1 MPLLTVLSSFHLL
14 NKYFLPVWRGENH
27 QYSLC
32 FCLSIYKMRKIMT
45 ITLPLGCC
53 DYNLTTV
60 SGSESPLKV
69 MLVCIIDTSHC
80 TILPSEQ
87 KPSETFCMWGSFCLS
102 LFFFSQISPCHLLYL
117 HSGLC
122 SDSTSKGSLLFSPW
136 KIIPCHFL
144 SSLSCFIF
152 LHGTD
157 CLLSLGHGLLL
168 LFFLSHYCFTTYRQ
182 GLYLFISVH
191 SQQRKELD
199 AWHVLNKY

>member
-1 MPLLTVLSSFHLL
+1 
-14 NKYFLPVWRGENH
+14 
-27 QYSLC
+27 
-32 FCLSIYKMRKIMT
+32 MT
-45 ITLPLGCC
+45 ITMPLGCC

-102 LFFFSQISPCHLLYL
+102 LFFFSDLSMSPSVSSFRSLFRQHLER
-117 HSGLC
+117 
-122 SDSTSKGSLLFSPW
+122 KPFIFSMENN
-136 KIIPCHFL
+136 
-144 SSLSCFIF
+144 SLSLSVFFILF
-152 LHGTD
+152 YISSWHR
-157 CLLSLGHGLLL
+157 LLVELRSWAIII
-168 LFFLSHYCFTTYRQ
+168 FFLSHYCFTTYRQ